1 LAKKPWQ
8 CGIQDLM
15 LLVVLIAAFS
25 KGGIAQKESDVST
38 GSTKSTPQQ
47 VAESQKIAGNDYVIG
62 PGDVLNIFVW
72 REPELSKSVPVSPD
86 GKISLPLINE
96 LKAEGLTVQ
105 RLRELIVEGLKKFI
119 AEPVVT
125 VTVEVVNSKKV
136 VVMGEVLKGGARP
149 IVGPTRV
156 MDILSDAGLTPF
168 AKTTK
173 IYVMRIEDGKQT
185 RFPFNYK
192 DYVKGKNV
200 EQNIPLK
207 NGDTIVVP

>member
-1 LAKKPWQ
+1 
-8 CGIQDLM
+8 M
-15 LLVVLIAAFS
+15 LLLVFIAAFS
-25 KGGIAQKESDVST
+25 IWGNAQKGSDVKPDSPRST
-38 GSTKSTPQQ
+38 SQPSTDSKNT
-47 VAESQKIAGNDYVIG
+47 AGEDYVIG
-62 PGDVLNIFVW
+62 SGDVLNIFVW
-72 REPELSKSVPVSPD
+72 REPELTKSVRISPD

-105 RLRELIVEGLKKFI
+105 RLRELIAEGLKKFM

-125 VTVEVVNSKKV
+125 VTVEAVNSKKV

-149 IVGPTRV
+149 IIGPTRV
-156 MDILSDAGLTPF
+156 MDILSEAGLTPF

-173 IYVMRIEDGKQT
+173 IYVLRIEDGKQT
-185 RFPFNYK
+185 RFPFNYR

>member
-1 LAKKPWQ
+1 MIFFLITTSSSW
-8 CGIQDLM
+8 GIGQTAPDGQAGSHQADAPQS
-15 LLVVLIAAFS
+15 VGS
-25 KGGIAQKESDVST
+25 KNVS
-38 GSTKSTPQQ
+38 GD
-47 VAESQKIAGNDYVIG
+47 DYIIG
-62 PGDVLNIFVW
+62 AGDVINIFVW
-72 REPELSKSVPVSPD
+72 REPDLSKIVPVSPD

-96 LKAEGLTVQ
+96 LKADGLTVQ
-105 RLRELIVEGLKKFI
+105 QLRESITEGLKKFM

-125 VTVEVVNSKKV
+125 VTVETVNSKKV

-149 IVGPTRV
+149 IVGPSRV
-156 MDILSDAGLTPF
+156 MDLLSEAGFTPF

-173 IYVMRIEDGKQT
+173 IYVLRIEEGKQS

-200 EQNIPLK
+200 EQNILLK